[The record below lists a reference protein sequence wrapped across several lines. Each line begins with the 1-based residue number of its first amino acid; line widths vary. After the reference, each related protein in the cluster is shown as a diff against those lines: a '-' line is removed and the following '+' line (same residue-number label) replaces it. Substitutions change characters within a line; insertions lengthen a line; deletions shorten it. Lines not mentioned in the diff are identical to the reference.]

1 MSARRSKTTSTSLT
15 PEIANTAITAIAD
28 HISLKRLI
36 TGPALEHIVAEAFGV
51 PASSGSWD
59 WRMAYDL
66 MEGAAAAAL
75 LRKGGD
81 ASPEALTALARRLPT
96 QTRRSEGQIRLQ
108 QFSTPLA
115 LAALAARAAELR
127 ADDVVLEPSAG
138 CGAMAAFAHLSG
150 ASAHLNELDPA
161 RRIILSAVFGQTA
174 TAHDGALINDLY
186 RGAERP
192 TVVLMNPPFSSSLD
206 KSGDKRI
213 AGRHLN
219 SAFTLLPVGGRIAAI
234 MPAWFTAKGDQA
246 GWARFVR
253 CAQVS
258 LSMVIDGRAYAK
270 NGTSVETRLIVADR
284 VEDGAGETDQ
294 TFFGSAEGADALS
307 ILASAIEDHAPPRAV
322 IAPGALGLSRA
333 GSDRSLIA
341 SSAAARKA
349 TAQRPVRTRPAASA
363 SVASLLAYSQYVTP
377 RINEA
382 VSDVYAAYA
391 PQRIALT
398 GAAPHPTALVESI
411 AMASVAPP
419 APDAQVLLPARLTS
433 DGVLSDAQ
441 LETVVTAAQAHGS
454 ALPGRWIISD
464 DHLSQE
470 PASDDDECAVQFRQ
484 GFFLGDG
491 TGCGKG
497 RQIAAVIMANWMEG
511 RRRALWISKTDKL
524 LEDAIRDWRDL
535 GGAPTD
541 IRPLSRW
548 KAGDTVTAQ
557 SGILFTT
564 YATLRS
570 ASERGETRLDQ
581 ITDWLSGDRPEEARD
596 ISSASSLPAFEG
608 KRLPGC
614 WGPVIA
620 FDEAHAMGN
629 AAGSETGRGAQ
640 KPSQQGVAG
649 LRLQNAVPEARVL
662 YVSATGATTVE
673 NLAYATRLGLW
684 GLGPDYPFAS
694 REAFVTAMHGGG
706 VAAMEVVA
714 RDLKALGLYT
724 ARSLS
729 FDGVEYELMETPLTD
744 RQRRTFDEWAGAFQI
759 IHQNLPKALEA
770 TGVMDE
776 DGGCNDARAK
786 SAAMSRFESLKQ
798 RFFNHM
804 LTSFK
809 TMPVIEAIRADLEAG
824 HSAVIQLVSTGEA
837 LLDRRLATM
846 TEPSHG
852 LQANRCR
859 ATEKRADLTI
869 DLTPKEYVLNYLM
882 EAFPTGLQRVV
893 EDESGATFV
902 EPVLDEETGEPVES
916 REAAALRD
924 GMIERL
930 CLLDGA
936 QTALDQI
943 IAAFGPDNV
952 AEVTGRSKRPVPGT
966 DGAGQRIETRSASA
980 NLAETSA
987 FMAGEKR
994 ILVFSEAGGT
1004 GRSYHAALS
1013 APNQQRRIHYLLEP
1027 GWKADAAIQGLGRSH
1042 RSAQASAPLFRV
1054 PSTDVAGEKRFIS
1067 TIARR
1072 LDTLGALTKGQ
1083 RQTGGQGLFKSED
1096 SLESPIARAALRQ
1109 FYVRL
1114 IGGKTTSIGHEA
1126 FETITGLSLVAEDG
1140 VIREDLPPM
1149 ARFLNRMLALEID
1162 VQNAIFGELADL
1174 IEARSAIARER
1185 GQLDVGVETIRA
1197 QTLTVTERTDLCT
1210 DERTG
1215 AVTQLVTLERRDPA
1229 DYMTGEAAW
1238 RHHQA
1243 AVGGYIEG
1251 RTGEPVYVHR
1261 TAREYTDEGEAIS
1274 RVKLF
1279 SPTRTWIETRTEFEG
1294 SAARGDWVEADA
1306 AAMIAAWDS
1315 ALVDAP
1321 REIVKTFCMVTGL
1334 LTPIWKHLPDDE
1346 QRIWRAIPTEGDPV
1360 LGRVLPQIAAGR
1372 LKAVFSPTEVV
1383 SGATALAALTSER
1396 QRIPLGDGSTLAL
1409 RRVGAGDRI
1418 EIEAAD
1424 VDQLSHLKA
1433 LGCFTEII
1441 AWKTRVF
1448 VPFDP
1453 ADPDASVPLLD
1464 RVLDSAG
1471 GRAPDAIAA

>member
-1 MSARRSKTTSTSLT
+1 MSARRSKATSTSLT
-15 PEIANTAITAIAD
+15 PEIANAAIGAIAD
-28 HISLKRLI
+28 HIAGGRLI

-51 PASSGSWD
+51 PASSGTWD

-66 MEGAAAAAL
+66 MEGAAASVL
-75 LRKGGD
+75 IGGHCE
-81 ASPEALTALARRLPT
+81 AGHTALTAMARRLPT

-115 LAALAARAAELR
+115 LSALAAEAAGLR

-138 CGAMAAFAHLSG
+138 CGAMAAFARR
-150 ASAHLNELDPA
+150 ARARVHLNEIDKA
-161 RRIILSAVFGQTA
+161 RAIILSAVFDQTP
-174 TAHDGALINDLY
+174 TAHDGAMISDLF
-186 RGAERP
+186 RGSGRP
-192 TVVLMNPPFSSSLD
+192 AVVLMNPPFSSSHD
-206 KSGDKRI
+206 KSGDSRI

-219 SAFTLLPVGGRIAAI
+219 SALKLLPVGGRVAAI
-234 MPAWFTAKGDQA
+234 MPAWFTERGDQT
-246 GWARFVR
+246 GWTEFVR
-253 CAQVS
+253 RAQVH
-258 LSMVIDGRAYAK
+258 LSMTVDGRVYAK

-284 VEDGAGETDQ
+284 VEDGAGGADQ
-294 TFFGSAEGADALS
+294 TFFCSAEGADALS
-307 ILASAIEDHAPPRAV
+307 ILASAIADHVPPRAA
-322 IAPGALGLSRA
+322 IAKDALELSRA
-333 GSDRSLIA
+333 GSARPSLASRPAVRKPLPKRAVRSQPA
-341 SSAAARKA
+341 SS
-349 TAQRPVRTRPAASA
+349 S
-363 SVASLLAYSQYVTP
+363 SVASLLAYTQYVTP
-377 RINEA
+377 RVNEP

-398 GAAPHPTALVESI
+398 GASPHPTALVESI

-419 APDAQVLLPARLTS
+419 APEAKIMLPARLTS
-433 DGVLSDAQ
+433 EGVLSDAQ
-441 LETVVTAAQAHGS
+441 LETVVTAAEAHGS
-454 ALPGRWIISD
+454 ALPGRWIVSD
-464 DHLSQE
+464 DLLSQE
-470 PASDDDECAVQFRQ
+470 PASDGDECAVQFRQ

-511 RRRALWISKTDKL
+511 RRRALWVSKTDKL

-548 KAGDTVTAQ
+548 KAGEAITANT
-557 SGILFTT
+557 GILFTT

-581 ITDWLSGDRPEEARD
+581 ITDWLTGDRPEDAASV
-596 ISSASSLPAFEG
+596 SSAS
-608 KRLPGC
+608 

-629 AAGSETGRGAQ
+629 AAGSETARGAQ

-694 REAFVTAMHGGG
+694 REAFVAAMHGGG

-759 IHQNLPKALEA
+759 IHKNLPKALEA

-809 TMPVIEAIRADLEAG
+809 TKPVIEAIQADLEAG

-846 TEPSHG
+846 SEEERS
-852 LQANRCR
+852 
-859 ATEKRADLTI
+859 DLSI
-869 DLTPKEYVLNYLM
+869 DLTPKEYVLSYLM

-893 EDESGATFV
+893 EDEATGATFV
-902 EPVLDEETGEPVES
+902 EPVLDEETGAPVES

-924 GMIERL
+924 EMIERL
-930 CLLDGA
+930 CMLDGA
-936 QTALDQI
+936 PTALDQI
-943 IAAFGPDNV
+943 IAAFGPDHV
-952 AEVTGRSKRPVPGT
+952 AEVTGRSKRPVPGK
-966 DGAGQRIETRSASA
+966 DGTGQRIETRSASA

-987 FMAGEKR
+987 FMAGDKR

-1114 IGGKTTSIGHEA
+1114 IAGKTTSIGHER
-1126 FETITGLSLVAEDG
+1126 FETITGLSLIAEDG

-1149 ARFLNRMLALEID
+1149 ARFLNRMLALEIH
-1162 VQNAIFGELADL
+1162 VQNAIFGELSDL

-1197 QTLTVTERTDLCT
+1197 KMLTVIERRDLCK

-1215 AVTQLVTLERRDPA
+1215 AVTQIVTLERRDPA
-1229 DYMTGEAAW
+1229 DYMTGDEAF

-1243 AVGGYIEG
+1243 AVGGYIASQ
-1251 RTGEPVYVHR
+1251 TGEPIYVHR

-1279 SPTRTWIETRTEFEG
+1279 SPTRTWIKTRSEFEA
-1294 SAARGDWVEADA
+1294 SSARGDWIEADA
-1306 AAMIAAWDS
+1306 AAMIAAWDR
-1315 ALVDAP
+1315 ALIDAP
-1321 REIVKTFCMVTGL
+1321 REIVMTFCMVTGL
-1334 LTPIWKHLPDDE
+1334 LTPIWKHLPDEE
-1346 QRIWRAIPTEGDPV
+1346 QRIWRAIPTKGDPV

-1372 LKAVFSPTEVV
+1372 LKAVFSPTVAV
-1383 SGATALAALTSER
+1383 SGATALEALTVER
-1396 QRIPLGDGSTLAL
+1396 QRIPLGDGSTLSL

-1418 EIEAAD
+1418 EIEDAD
-1424 VDQLSHLKA
+1424 ADQLPHLKA

-1453 ADPDASVPLLD
+1453 ADPEATIPLLD
-1464 RVLDSAG
+1464 RVMASKLRVG
-1471 GRAPDAIAA
+1471 IAVAA